1 MKHLIFDRGVAPVC
15 PRLGEWKMARAAF
28 LPKALW
34 DGPVVHDFEELNG
47 LIDA

>member
-1 MKHLIFDRGVAPVC
+1 MKHLIFDCGGVLVY

-28 LPKALW
+28 PPKALW
-34 DGPVVHDFEELNG
+34 DGLVVHDFEELNG